1 MLFRD
6 IMTIIFWR
14 TLETVSE
21 LFTLLLMVWALP
33 GTLMWLFNTSF
44 SLSNSFESLG
54 STVFGYSAAADLFRM
69 VLHEGSFAFGYLVGT
84 FGIIVAS
91 IVLRIIAGLFGR

>member
-1 MLFRD
+1 MLFRE
-6 IMTIIFWR
+6 IMAIIFWR
-14 TLETVSE
+14 TLETLLE
-21 LFTLLLMVWALP
+21 LGTLLLMVWALP

-44 SLSNSFESLG
+44 SLSSAFESLG
-54 STVFGYSAAADLFRM
+54 ATVFGMSSAADLFRQ

-91 IVLRIIAGLFGR
+91 IVLRLVAGIFGR